1 VLAGMVTALAVTI
14 RPNLV
19 PLAAVVGTAV
29 LIDGDR
35 QTRFAR
41 AAAFVL
47 GLLPGPL
54 AVALIQWH
62 LYGSP
67 LVSGYGQLG
76 SMFDLANIA
85 PNAANYGSWLLQYE
99 WPIVCLGLV
108 GAAAS
113 LRAHPAHLAHPTHLA
128 TTLFTLNLS
137 LYLAYLQFDDWSY
150 LRFLLP
156 GLAVLSA
163 CAAAFTARAL
173 ARLPG
178 RLAPAACA
186 ALVCLAAL
194 HGQHQA
200 QALDVFGPKRD
211 SHRFLQTATYVN
223 QAVPKDAV
231 LFCMEHSG
239 SLRYY
244 THRTIVRYDFI
255 EVRWLDRA
263 VAQLQAIG
271 RPVYF
276 VVDDWEIYKLRERFA
291 GRSTVGL
298 LDWRPEMVIRAPG
311 RVTILRA
318 PEVQSAK

>member
-1 VLAGMVTALAVTI
+1 
-14 RPNLV
+14 
-19 PLAAVVGTAV
+19 
-29 LIDGDR
+29 
-35 QTRFAR
+35 
-41 AAAFVL
+41 
-47 GLLPGPL
+47 
-54 AVALIQWH
+54 
-62 LYGSP
+62 
-67 LVSGYGQLG
+67 
-76 SMFDLANIA
+76 MFDLANIA
-85 PNAANYGSWLLQYE
+85 PNMAHYGSWLLQYE

-113 LRAHPAHLAHPTHLA
+113 FWPRPAHPTHPTQLA
-128 TTLFTLNLS
+128 HLALTLFTLNLA
-137 LYLAYLQFDDWSY
+137 LYLAYIQFDEWSY

-163 CAAAFTARAL
+163 CAAAVAARAL

-178 RLAPAACA
+178 RLAPAAFA
-186 ALVCLAAL
+186 VLICLAVL

-211 SHRFLQTATYVN
+211 THRYLQAATYVN

-244 THRTIVRYDFI
+244 THHTIVRYDFI
-255 EVRWLDRA
+255 ADRWLDRA

-276 VVDDWEIYKLRERFA
+276 VVDDGEIYKLRERSA
-291 GRSTVGL
+291 ASTVGL